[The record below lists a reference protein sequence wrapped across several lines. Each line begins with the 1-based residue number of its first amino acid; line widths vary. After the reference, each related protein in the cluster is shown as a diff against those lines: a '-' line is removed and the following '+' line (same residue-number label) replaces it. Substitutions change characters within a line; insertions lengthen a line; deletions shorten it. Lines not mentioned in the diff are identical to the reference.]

1 MISIS
6 PEAVNVLKER
16 LVMSCSE
23 AGIGFRVL
31 VAADERG
38 EKTFSIKIDRAQE
51 GDQVLEAEGVKVFV
65 DPASAAQ
72 AADSDY
78 ELDYID
84 EPEGGFVLA

>member
-6 PEAVNVLKER
+6 PEAVNMLKEK

-31 VAADERG
+31 VAADEHG
-38 EKTFSIKIDRAQE
+38 EKTFSIKVDMARE

-72 AADSDY
+72 AADY